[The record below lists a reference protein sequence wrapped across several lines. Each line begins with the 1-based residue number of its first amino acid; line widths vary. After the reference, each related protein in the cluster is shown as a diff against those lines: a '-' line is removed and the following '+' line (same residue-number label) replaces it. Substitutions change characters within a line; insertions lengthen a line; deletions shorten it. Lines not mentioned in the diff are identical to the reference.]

1 MSAGDKSHPIVI
13 ASYGNGKAI
22 ISADSMR
29 AVSLYKTGYIIV
41 KNIKLSG
48 LGRKTGNRESGLGHH

>member
-1 MSAGDKSHPIVI
+1 MSAGDKSHLIVI

-41 KNIKLSG
+41 KNSKVVG
-48 LGRKTGNRESGLGHH
+48 VGAENR